1 MKIFPNKK
9 KQRMYTGHV
18 VGEGRGLLLL
28 LLLLLLLSL
37 LTNFDWD
44 PMIDR
49 ITEERSEFFFSCGRP
64 QNDNFSVAV
73 SFIFPVFV
81 VIFFHLF
88 FFCWNRKKRRRNG
101 KKFNEDVPVCPR
113 SCGTNHHREK
123 KKRIKKKTQH
133 YHRYNIFS
141 ADCSF
146 VFCCFSVVCFF
157 FFSFVPSG
165 VVVVVVVVVE
175 RVTFFCVS

>member
-1 MKIFPNKK
+1 MRTCPFARGVAAQIII
-9 KQRMYTGHV
+9 
-18 VGEGRGLLLL
+18 GR
-28 LLLLLLLSL
+28 
-37 LTNFDWD
+37 
-44 PMIDR
+44 
-49 ITEERSEFFFSCGRP
+49 
-64 QNDNFSVAV
+64 
-73 SFIFPVFV
+73 
-81 VIFFHLF
+81 
-88 FFCWNRKKRRRNG
+88 
-101 KKFNEDVPVCPR
+101 
-113 SCGTNHHREK
+113 K

>member
-1 MKIFPNKK
+1 
-9 KQRMYTGHV
+9 MYTGHV

-49 ITEERSEFFFSCGRP
+49 ITEERSEFFFFLRSTAERQFLGRGFLYFSSFCC
-64 QNDNFSVAV
+64 NFF
-73 SFIFPVFV
+73 FIY
-81 VIFFHLF
+81 LF
-88 FFCWNRKKRRRNG
+88 FFVEIGRK
-101 KKFNEDVPVCPR
+101 DVETEKNSMRTCPFAR
-113 SCGTNHHREK
+113 GVAAQIIIGRK

-157 FFSFVPSG
+157 FFRSFRPELLLLLLLLLKG
-165 VVVVVVVVVE
+165 
-175 RVTFFCVS
+175 